1 MFECFDLSSLTRYQ
15 KEIYLDEK
23 HYQNLTMKF
32 HNCHYAIE
40 GGQVQSDL
48 LLWKICHLEFNYTED
63 ICANLTLDEYDAI
76 NNEVQERAN
85 NFLIIKEWL
94 SAAPSLIWCL
104 VAGNILKN
112 PLKIFIVQKLQIGNF
127 TRF

>member
-23 HYQNLTMKF
+23 RYQNLTMRF
-32 HNCHYAIE
+32 HNCHYAIK

-63 ICANLTLDEYDAI
+63 ICANLTLDEYDSI
-76 NNEVQERAN
+76 NNEVQTRAN
-85 NFLIIKEWL
+85 NFLMVSQWL
-94 SAAPSLIWCL
+94 LAAPPLLWCL
-104 VAGNILKN
+104 IAGI
-112 PLKIFIVQKLQIGNF
+112 LQIQIDANV
-127 TRF
+127 

>member
-15 KEIYLDEK
+15 REIYLDEK

-32 HNCHYAIE
+32 HNCHYAIK

-76 NNEVQERAN
+76 NNEVQTRAN
-85 NFLIIKEWL
+85 NFLMVSQWL
-94 SAAPSLIWCL
+94 LAAPPLLWCL
-104 VAGNILKN
+104 IAGI
-112 PLKIFIVQKLQIGNF
+112 LQIQIQLF
-127 TRF
+127 KSDYIRLL